1 MPTGD
6 QPDRARC
13 SRRQGAH
20 IAQTRDDCESVLLGK
35 PHFTAY
41 HPRLLITK
49 VFPGCACNMQVFS
62 QPLVACHQL
71 AWRHHWLVWAPR
83 ASIPSA
89 IPVDQKSRRR
99 PSYTNQVTS
108 LTAPVARQCFM
119 YAHPSIKYV
128 PDKRSRRIGNFAHAR
143 RIGLQCA
150 RPHQI
155 KTPKTLIAIV
165 VSPDRADSM

>member
-1 MPTGD
+1 MGGAADRETGCRNSELSLDLTCRTSSYYPKASFHGMPPATTNALD
-6 QPDRARC
+6 IKSL
-13 SRRQGAH
+13 SR
-20 IAQTRDDCESVLLGK
+20 LW
-35 PHFTAY
+35 
-41 HPRLLITK
+41 
-49 VFPGCACNMQVFS
+49 MQHMQAFS
-62 QPLVACHQL
+62 QPLVAFHQL

-83 ASIPSA
+83 AIIPST
-89 IPVDQKSRRR
+89 IPGAKSRRR
-99 PSYTNQVTS
+99 SPSAFQVTS

-119 YAHPSIKYV
+119 YAHLSIEHV

>member
-1 MPTGD
+1 MS
-6 QPDRARC
+6 ARWEA
-13 SRRQGAH
+13 Q
-20 IAQTRDDCESVLLGK
+20 QTRSRNST
-35 PHFTAY
+35 H
-41 HPRLLITK
+41 RLTSLVAPVRIAWKASFHRIPPATLDNK
-49 VFPGCACNMQVFS
+49 SLSRLCMQHAGIFAATS
-62 QPLVACHQL
+62 ACHQL

-83 ASIPSA
+83 ASIPSTIA
-89 IPVDQKSRRR
+89 VEQKSRRR